1 MTRSDTVTE
10 AAADFDDP
18 TRVDFADPAV
28 YQRADL
34 PELWAVLRRVAPV
47 HRSEAPGRPP
57 FWVVSRYDD
66 AVTVF
71 RDSERFSVEQGNML
85 ATLLTGGDSA
95 SGRMLAVTDGARH
108 REVRQLMARAFSPR
122 VLSSVTE
129 RVSARIDLLIRR
141 WTTGEDFDFA
151 AQVAEHIPIGTICD
165 LLDVPSSDRGELLAL
180 SKLVLSSDEG
190 APDQQD
196 MVIARN
202 EMLLYFTSLA
212 QSRQGGTGEDVVS
225 TLVNSF
231 LSFDEVVLNCYS
243 LLIGGDESSR
253 LSSVGA
259 VQALAQHQDQWLA
272 LRDRRATVESAVEE
286 VLRWTTPPMHF
297 GRRARVDVGLGDQVI
312 RAGDA
317 VTVWAS
323 SANRDER
330 VFADPN
336 RFDLT
341 RTPNRHLTFGL
352 GNHFCLGAYLG
363 RVQLAALLESLRRHV
378 VSLEQVGPASQVYS
392 NFMYGYCQLPVRFT
406 R

>member
-1 MTRSDTVTE
+1 MSPSDTLTE
-10 AAADFDDP
+10 PSPALDDP
-18 TRVDFADPAV
+18 ASIDFADAAV
-28 YQRADL
+28 YQRPDL
-34 PELWAVLRRVAPV
+34 HEVWAAMRATAPV
-47 HRSEAPGRPP
+47 HFSEAADRPP

-66 AVTVF
+66 AMAVF

-85 ATLLTGGDSA
+85 ATLLNGGDSA
-95 SGRMLAVTDGARH
+95 AGRMLAVTDGARH
-108 REVRQLMARAFSPR
+108 REVRKLMARAFSPR
-122 VLSSVTE
+122 VLGSVTE
-129 RVSARIDLLIRR
+129 RVSQRIDLLVRR
-141 WTTGEDFDFA
+141 WTTGAEFDFA
-151 AQVAEHIPIGTICD
+151 AEIAEHIPIGTICD
-165 LLDVPSSDRGELLAL
+165 LLDIPAGDRPELLAL

-190 APDQQD
+190 TPDQQD

-202 EMLLYFTSLA
+202 EMLLYFTDLA
-212 QSRQGGTGEDVVS
+212 MQRQGKPGDGVVS

-231 LSFDEVVLNCYS
+231 LSFEEVVLNCYS

-259 VQALAQHQDQWLA
+259 VQALARHPEQWTA

-297 GRRARVDVGLGDQVI
+297 GRRARVDVDLGGQHI

-330 VFADPN
+330 VFDQPM
-336 RFDLT
+336 RFDLN
-341 RTPNRHLTFGL
+341 RTPNRHLTFGF

-363 RVQLAALLESLRRHV
+363 RVQLAAVLESLRRHV
-378 VSLEQVGPASQVYS
+378 VTLELAGSSSQVYS
-392 NFMYGYCQLPVRFT
+392 NFMYGYCSLPVRFSS
-406 R
+406 